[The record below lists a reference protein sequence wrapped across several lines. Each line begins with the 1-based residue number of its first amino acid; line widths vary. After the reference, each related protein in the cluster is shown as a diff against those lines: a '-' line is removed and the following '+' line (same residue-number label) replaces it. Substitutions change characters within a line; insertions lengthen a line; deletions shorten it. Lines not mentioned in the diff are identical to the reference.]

1 MAKSVFRPGET
12 KVEGEKVLLPL
23 VHNFAPVEEEKPII
37 QEEYTGPTAE
47 DLRKEAEAFKAQW
60 ESEKQKM
67 LVQAQASADDIV
79 KKAEEA
85 AFAEVKR
92 QTDAA
97 AVIKADAENEAQNI
111 IARAK
116 SEAAQIVAD
125 AQAERDRLRNEAETT
140 GYDKGHQEGYEK
152 GVAEVDRLIDRMHTI
167 LEQVM
172 KRREEILADTE
183 SQIVELVILMARK
196 VIKILSE
203 NQKNVVMANTMAA
216 LKKVKTRGEVTLRV
230 NLEDVKLTTA
240 NAQEFINHVENV
252 QGITVLEDST
262 VERGGCI
269 VETDFGA
276 IDARISSQLQELENK
291 ILEVSPVKNIKRT
304 DSLTG
309 ATEQEEV
316 FICALPTQQNSIL
329 QNISKK

>member
-1 MAKSVFRPGET
+1 MAKSVFRPNET
-12 KVEGEKVLLPL
+12 KVENNKVLLPL
-23 VHNFAPVEEEKPII
+23 VHNYAPVEEEVPVI
-37 QEEYTGPTAE
+37 QEEYNGPTAD
-47 DLRKEAEAFKAQW
+47 DLRREAEAFKTQW

-67 LVQAQASADDIV
+67 LATAQASADDIV
-79 KKAEEA
+79 KKAEDA

-97 AVIKADAENEAQNI
+97 AVIKADAENEAENI

-116 SEAAQIVAD
+116 SEAAQIIAD
-125 AQAERDRLRNEAETT
+125 AEAERDRLKSEAETS
-140 GYDKGHQEGYEK
+140 GFDKGHQEGYEK
-152 GVAEVDRLIDRMHTI
+152 GVAEVERLIDRMHRI
-167 LEQVM
+167 LEAVM
-172 KRREEILADTE
+172 QRREEILADTE

-230 NLEDVKLTTA
+230 NLEEVKLTSEHA
-240 NAQEFINHVENV
+240 KEFISHVENV
-252 QGITVLEDST
+252 QGITVLEDSS

-291 ILEVSPVKNIKRT
+291 ILEISPVKNIKRT

-309 ATEQEEV
+309 ATE
-316 FICALPTQQNSIL
+316 
-329 QNISKK
+329 

>member
-12 KVEGEKVLLPL
+12 KVEGDKVMLPL
-23 VHNFAPVEEEKPII
+23 VHNFAPVEEEMPVI
-37 QEEYTGPTAE
+37 QEEYTGPTAD
-47 DLRKEAEAFKAQW
+47 DLRKEAEAFKSQW
-60 ESEKQKM
+60 EGEKQKM
-67 LVQAQASADDIV
+67 LSTAQASADEIV

-97 AVIKADAENEAQNI
+97 AVIKADAETEAENI

-125 AQAERDRLRNEAETT
+125 AQAERDRLHNEAQTT

-152 GVAEVDRLIDRMHTI
+152 GVAEVERLIDRMHRI
-167 LEQVM
+167 LEAVM
-172 KRREEILADTE
+172 QRREEILADTE

-203 NQKNVVMANTMAA
+203 NQKNVVMANTLAA

-230 NLEDVKLTTA
+230 NLEDVNLTSE
-240 NAQEFINHVENV
+240 NAQEFINHVENIK
-252 QGITVLEDST
+252 GITVLEDSS

-291 ILEVSPVKNIKRT
+291 ILEVSPVKNIKRS

-309 ATEQEEV
+309 ATE
-316 FICALPTQQNSIL
+316 
-329 QNISKK
+329 

>member
-1 MAKSVFRPGET
+1 MAKSVFRPNET
-12 KVEGEKVLLPL
+12 KVENNKVLLPL
-23 VHNFAPVEEEKPII
+23 VHNYAPVEEEAPVI

-47 DLRKEAEAFKAQW
+47 DLRKEAEAFKTQW

-67 LVQAQASADDIV
+67 LATAQASADDIV

-97 AVIKADAENEAQNI
+97 AVIKADAENEASNI

-116 SEAAQIVAD
+116 NEAAQIIAD
-125 AQAERDRLRNEAETT
+125 AEAERDRLRNEAQTSGFEQ
-140 GYDKGHQEGYEK
+140 GHKEGYEK
-152 GVAEVDRLIDRMHTI
+152 GVAEVDRLVDRMHRI
-167 LEQVM
+167 LEAVM
-172 KRREEILADTE
+172 QRREEILADTE

-203 NQKNVVMANTMAA
+203 NQKNVVMANTLAA

-230 NLEDVKLTTA
+230 NLEEVKLTSEH
-240 NAQEFINHVENV
+240 AQEFIQHVENV
-252 QGITVLEDST
+252 KGITVLEDSS

-269 VETDFGA
+269 VETDFGS

-291 ILEVSPVKNIKRT
+291 ILEISPLKTIKRS

-309 ATEQEEV
+309 ATE
-316 FICALPTQQNSIL
+316 
-329 QNISKK
+329 

>member
-23 VHNFAPVEEEKPII
+23 VHNFAPVEEEKPVI
-37 QEEYTGPTAE
+37 QEEYTGPTAD
-47 DLRKEAEAFKAQW
+47 DLRKEAEAFKTQW

-67 LVQAQASADDIV
+67 LAQAQASADDIV
-79 KKAEEA
+79 KKAEDA

-116 SEAAQIVAD
+116 SEAAQIVSA
-125 AQAERDRLRNEAETT
+125 AQAERDRLSNEADTT
-140 GYDKGHQEGYEK
+140 GFDKGHQEGYEK
-152 GVAEVDRLIDRMHTI
+152 GAAEVDRLIDRMHTI

-309 ATEQEEV
+309 ATE
-316 FICALPTQQNSIL
+316 
-329 QNISKK
+329 